1 MFTRERVKEPGG
13 TAPPDASA
21 GGSGGVRGGGVGVLD
36 PLDPLDP
43 LDALVGSASVLARM
57 DWDSLGGDAQLDLVS
72 CLERAHRV
80 LGATL
85 AVGLAAVDRGRSAE
99 RVSELSASAWV
110 ARSLRGCGGE
120 AARRVRL
127 GYLIGRFE
135 CLGAA
140 VLAGELS
147 VEHVGYLD
155 GVNDS
160 VILQQLV
167 ESDEE
172 LTAAA
177 MRMTL
182 AEWRREIRT
191 RVTILRDENA
201 AAAAAAA
208 AAEEAAEAAEAA
220 RGGHETG
227 APERE
232 PTDTPGATGG
242 HDASGGDGASGSNG
256 ASDGCGV
263 SGTDGAPGGSAG
275 SPGSGSNGAA
285 GSAGG
290 PGGGSGG
297 GPLFDSPDGSV
308 GAAGA
313 ASGDVTGALSWLS
326 VRTTAE
332 GGLWWR
338 GEFFGEPAEFLRQA
352 IEAEASRQ
360 RRIAWAEHSEHGTEM
375 PTAGQLRA
383 CALIELVRRGAA
395 VGVEHSHAPRSEAVI
410 VIEADD
416 LAARRVRTLEG
427 EPVTAEVAAL
437 LACDAFFQALVVDRS
452 GQPLWLSRS
461 ARLASAAQRKALAV
475 RDGGC
480 VFPTCDMPPSWCDAH
495 HQPGWHHGG
504 TTDIDTMAL
513 LCRRH
518 HGTAH
523 SNRWTLRPAP
533 SEPGAPE
540 TRKPDQRP
548 PPHVPPGTGPPGA
561 RSPGSRQ
568 PDHAGPPRAEPSGAA
583 PADTEPSASQQPEAR
598 SVSDRGRNQRFE
610 WINHTTGAITPAR
623 QRGLR

>member
-1 MFTRERVKEPGG
+1 M
-13 TAPPDASA
+13 
-21 GGSGGVRGGGVGVLD
+21 
-36 PLDPLDP
+36 
-43 LDALVGSASVLARM
+43 
-57 DWDSLGGDAQLDLVS
+57 
-72 CLERAHRV
+72 

-99 RVSELSASAWV
+99 AVSELSASAWV

-135 CLGAA
+135 RLGAA

-147 VEHVGYLD
+147 VEHFGYLD
-155 GVNDS
+155 GVNDP

-172 LTAAA
+172 LTVAAL
-177 MRMTL
+177 RMTL
-182 AEWRREIRT
+182 AEWRREIRA
-191 RVTILRDENA
+191 RVTVLRDENA

-208 AAEEAAEAAEAA
+208 AAAEEEAAAAAAAEDAAEAA
-220 RGGHETG
+220 RGGHQTG
-227 APERE
+227 ASERAL
-232 PTDTPGATGG
+232 TDTPGATGG
-242 HDASGGDGASGSNG
+242 QDSSGGDGASGSNG

-290 PGGGSGG
+290 PGGGRGG
-297 GPLFDSPDGSV
+297 GEGAGVSLFDSPGGSV
-308 GAAGA
+308 GVAGGVGA
-313 ASGDVTGALSWLS
+313 RGGDVRGDVGGELSWLS

-352 IEAEASRQ
+352 IEVEASRQ

-375 PTAGQLRA
+375 PSAGQLRA
-383 CALIELVRRGAA
+383 CALIELVRRGAT
-395 VGVEHSHAPRSEAVI
+395 VSVEHSHAPRGEAVI

-495 HQPGWHHGG
+495 HQPGWYHGG
-504 TTDIDTMAL
+504 TTDIDAMAL

-540 TRKPDQRP
+540 TRTPDLGP
-548 PPHVPPGTGPPGA
+548 PPHKPPGTGPPGA
-561 RSPGSRQ
+561 RQPEHTGPPG
-568 PDHAGPPRAEPSGAA
+568 HAGPPRAEPSGAG
-583 PADTEPSASQQPEAR
+583 PADTEPSASGQPEAGPL
-598 SVSDRGRNQRFE
+598 SDRGRNQRFE